1 MNKTNLLKSTEL
13 TILESKANICE
24 NLTQAQD
31 CGQLFRKIPK
41 LPVQKF
47 CGTVE
52 FPQSFDRITRNSVE
66 TVGSAKLS
74 TPRN

>member
-31 CGQLFRKIPK
+31 CGQLFAKYRNYRCRN
-41 LPVQKF
+41 F
-47 CGTVE
+47 VE
-52 FPQSFDRITRNSVE
+52 P
-66 TVGSAKLS
+66 
-74 TPRN
+74 